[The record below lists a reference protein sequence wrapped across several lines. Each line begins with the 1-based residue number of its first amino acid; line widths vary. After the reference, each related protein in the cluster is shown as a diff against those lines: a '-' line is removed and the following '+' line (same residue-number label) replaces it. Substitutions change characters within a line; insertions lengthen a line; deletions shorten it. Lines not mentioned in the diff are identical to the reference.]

1 MLRAMSVPDGLLVL
15 LRDGPTHGYQLATAF
30 AARTAGLWS
39 LNTGQVY
46 TTLDRLAR
54 DGFVAPDGTDAGDA
68 RRRPWR
74 LTPDGRD
81 RAEQWLASVP
91 PQPAARDELVL
102 RVLLVAAADLRAA
115 LDVVDLQ
122 RRELVAHLQSIRKGQ
137 RAAGPDVLGRMA
149 ADAGAVRI
157 ESDLRW
163 LDLGEERIR
172 HALAESPVAPPPP
185 DPPRAVPTDP
195 ALPDPEDPS

>member
-1 MLRAMSVPDGLLVL
+1 MSVADGLLVL

-30 AARTAGLWS
+30 AERTAGLWS

-54 DGFVAPDGTDAGDA
+54 DGFVAPDGADAGDA
-68 RRRPWR
+68 RRRRWR

-91 PQPAARDELVL
+91 PRPATRDELVL
-102 RVLLVAAADLRAA
+102 RVLLVAANDLRAA
-115 LDVVDLQ
+115 LRVVDLQ
-122 RRELVAHLQSIRKGQ
+122 RRELVAHLQAIRKGQ
-137 RAAGPDVLGRMA
+137 RAAGPDLLARLA
-149 ADAGAVRI
+149 ADAGAVRV
-157 ESDLRW
+157 ESELRW

-172 HALAESPVAPPPP
+172 HALAEPAAPPPDPPPP
-185 DPPRAVPTDP
+185 DPHRGVPTEP
-195 ALPDPEDPS
+195 APPDPEDPS